1 MLNDFA
7 DDIPIEIPISLVEG
21 LSVEIVDQLDFEDEQ
36 KSHESQLEVVFSEF
50 SVKDIS
56 LSEGSTR
63 EYLITESQQLYL
75 IQMSSLN
82 AIVERQIRSLK
93 IVVWEKT

>member
-1 MLNDFA
+1 LLNDFA